1 MALHISG
8 MDAEHPFLQQNPDS
22 LYSQAPDIDV
32 LIGHSSA
39 VSVAEL
45 IIHFENIFMW
55 ILLHFKG
62 NSIIYLGGNAWSQAV
77 ETIQ

>member
-45 IIHFENIFMW
+45 IIHFENIFM
-55 ILLHFKG
+55 
-62 NSIIYLGGNAWSQAV
+62 
-77 ETIQ
+77 